1 MTDIKKYKGKK
12 TKTGTA
18 KSVIVRLN
26 EEAYKKIKEIA
37 VKCEC
42 TLSDAIT
49 EHLTFTK

>member
-1 MTDIKKYKGKK
+1 MDIKKYKGKK
-12 TKTGTA
+12 TNKVQKRYMVGLNPKAYEKVKT
-18 KSVIVRLN
+18 
-26 EEAYKKIKEIA
+26 IA